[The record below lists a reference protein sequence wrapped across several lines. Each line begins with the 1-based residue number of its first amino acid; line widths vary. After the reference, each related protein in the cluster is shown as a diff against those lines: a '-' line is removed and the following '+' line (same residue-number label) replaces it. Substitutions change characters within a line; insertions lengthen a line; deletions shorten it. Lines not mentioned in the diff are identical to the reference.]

1 MTSERPS
8 LSGIDW
14 HAAVRQKADLPHAT
28 IDELALHLEDLYGA
42 ALAEGAAED
51 HARVRAFEALDA
63 SSLRVLTARLPRDP
77 RRLQARQADDAAR
90 AATGGSLQMTTA
102 IRMALRQF
110 RQHPSFAL
118 ITILVL
124 GLGVGAATTIY
135 TIVESVV
142 LRPLPYSEPDR
153 LVTIWDT
160 NVGEARLHDPI
171 SPVNFSDQR
180 ELDVFE
186 DAAAWWRPGVNLID
200 PGIDPVRVNTI
211 EVSGNLFDLLGV
223 RPQIGAGLPVGG
235 PLFVN
240 NELVAVISD
249 RLWRTR
255 YSADPSIVG
264 KQLSFNDTPYT
275 ILGVMP
281 AGFHYPDDIDV
292 WERLRWDMT
301 QHSRQARFMEA
312 VARLVAGNDHRA
324 GAKRRRRSLDT
335 SRDGIQRYE

>member
-8 LSGIDW
+8 PSGLDW
-14 HAAVRQKADLPHAT
+14 HAAVRQKAELTGADLPHAT

-142 LRPLPYSEPDR
+142 LRPLPYSEPDW

-180 ELDVFE
+180 ERDVFE

-223 RPQIGAGLPVGG
+223 RPQIGAGLP
-235 PLFVN
+235 
-240 NELVAVISD
+240 A
-249 RLWRTR
+249 
-255 YSADPSIVG
+255 
-264 KQLSFNDTPYT
+264 
-275 ILGVMP
+275 
-281 AGFHYPDDIDV
+281 
-292 WERLRWDMT
+292 
-301 QHSRQARFMEA
+301 ARFLSTTSSLRSSA
-312 VARLVAGNDHRA
+312 TGCGARATAPTRPSSASNSASMTRPIRSWGSCPPASTIRTTSTSGSGCAG
-324 GAKRRRRSLDT
+324 T
-335 SRDGIQRYE
+335 